1 MTGMKNL
8 NWLKMS
14 GLTNTTMTALKVA
27 MAVAMTFHRGTVQQ
41 CGGVPFDQLA
51 DPDSTITAQLASTAD
66 KTSVQNTPHTHPPST
81 GTHPHTLTCLV
92 LSAACSLCKQAKA
105 AKGALCPGPGVQQ
118 AGKWTLAG
126 SRRGSRGGM
135 RRTEEAAG
143 PACSTNRP
151 LQQDFQT
158 LLHH

>member
-1 MTGMKNL
+1 
-8 NWLKMS
+8 MS

-27 MAVAMTFHRGTVQQ
+27 MAVAMTFQRETVQQ
-41 CGGVPFDQLA
+41 CGGVPLDQLA
-51 DPDSTITAQLASTAD
+51 QLTAQLQPDWLPLQTRPVCR
-66 KTSVQNTPHTHPPST
+66 TPPTPTPHPLAHIPTHA
-81 GTHPHTLTCLV
+81 CLV